1 MFMAVREGFE
11 PSVPKRYSDLAGQC
25 IRPLCHLTKLTN
37 IFNIGRLFLYNLPH
51 VSYDIIFI
59 IVLSRKN
66 YNADLAVSTNFVNSA
81 ALFKAISARTFLSN
95 SIPAFLRPLI
105 NTE

>member
-1 MFMAVREGFE
+1 MAVREGFE
-11 PSVPKRYSDLAGQC
+11 PSVPERYSDLAGQC

-37 IFNIGRLFLYNLPH
+37 IINAGRSFSTTFHALVIISYLLYLCQE
-51 VSYDIIFI
+51 
-59 IVLSRKN
+59 KN
-66 YNADLAVSTNFVNSA
+66 YNADLAVSTNFVNSV